1 MKDLVP
7 PWLFSKWEESR
18 DAYLKTG
25 KTQSYEYELNARK
38 GISFFEARVT
48 GCGEDQFYVVI
59 RDITSRKKAEQ
70 KLIASEELYR
80 TLVESLPDITIR
92 TDFEGYYLD
101 HHIAEDQFVGKNFRE
116 ILYYQQKSRKQ
127 LWSYYGKKLQKN
139 LLSQWSKLRDRSY
152 QNQTVETFEYSLP
165 DEKGELFW
173 NMRINAKTNQEVV
186 MHIRDVS
193 ERRKMILEIQN
204 NEKRFR

>member
-1 MKDLVP
+1 M
-7 PWLFSKWEESR
+7 
-18 DAYLKTG
+18 
-25 KTQSYEYELNARK
+25 
-38 GISFFEARVT
+38 T
-48 GCGEDQFYVVI
+48 GCGEDEFYVVI
-59 RDITSRKKAEQ
+59 RDISSRKKAEQ
-70 KLIASEELYR
+70 KLIASEERYR

-173 NMRINAKTNQEVV
+173 SMRINDENKPRSGDAYPGCFGTPENDSGNTKQRKEVSA
-186 MHIRDVS
+186 DGG
-193 ERRKMILEIQN
+193 EIAGSCFHHTLGQS
-204 NEKRFR
+204 